1 MYEPSYHTKKRDNL
15 RRFNQRRRFVCL
27 DNRKISSYSFGVR
40 RKPGTLIPI
49 EQDILE
55 AGLALSR
62 RGEPSFHGFLIAKEI
77 QEDAEAKR
85 LTSHGT
91 LYKALD
97 RLERAGHLASQ
108 WEDPE
113 EAAIQQRPRRRLYQV
128 SVTGAQ
134 ALAKSHVAARAAASG
149 RRALEGA

>member
-1 MYEPSYHTKKRDNL
+1 MLTKGRYL
-15 RRFNQRRRFVCL
+15 PIL
-27 DNRKISSYSFGVR
+27 SGVR
-40 RKPGTLIPI
+40 RKQGTLIPI
-49 EQDILE
+49 EQEILE

-77 QEDAEAKR
+77 QEDTEAKR

-97 RLERAGHLASQ
+97 RLERAGLLTSQ

-113 EAAIQQRPRRRLYQV
+113 EAAIQHRPRRRSYQV
-128 SVTGAQ
+128 TVKGAQ
-134 ALAKSHVAARAAASG
+134 ALAKSQAANQAVPSRQ
-149 RRALEGA
+149 ALEGA

>member
-1 MYEPSYHTKKRDNL
+1 M
-15 RRFNQRRRFVCL
+15 
-27 DNRKISSYSFGVR
+27 R

-77 QEDAEAKR
+77 QDDAEAKR

-97 RLERAGHLASQ
+97 RLERAGHLASE

-128 SVTGAQ
+128 TVTGAQ
-134 ALAKSHVAARAAASG
+134 ALAKSRVTARAAASG